1 MTIAQRELEILR
13 VKTASGYSKLNEEL
27 DHHIQTEVVAT
38 VQAILE
44 ESLKEE
50 VVAHLAELS
59 IEKPRRSGYYIRSL
73 GTQYGHIPHLA
84 VPKLRRDNR
93 QREWQILNRYS
104 RCLTGLLDYAGYLY
118 VMGLSL
124 RDLQEA
130 LYLLMGMVLST
141 SAINQVTLRVEKR
154 MHTHRQSPIAQTPAV
169 LIVDGVWVTIQY
181 TLDEFKIDKAGHQ
194 RQCRQA
200 EDRVILVAMA
210 VWPDGSHELLHYK
223 VSEQEDTVAW
233 AAFFE
238 EMIARGLDPQVVK
251 LVASDGSKGLLEAM
265 THCLPQAVQ
274 QRCITHKVRGMDNK
288 LSFAQLPEKSE
299 NGDVLTQSE
308 AKDVRRFQ
316 IKQDAYAIYDAPS
329 HSEALLKLKDF
340 IEKWEPIEPEA
351 VHTFKWGIK
360 RTFEFYRLDPIL
372 HPLTR
377 TTNLLE
383 RFFRE
388 FRNKS
393 DEIGAFPNETSCLI
407 LFFLVMQREHA
418 KHDRLPVAN
427 NS

>member
-13 VKTASGYSKLNEEL
+13 VKTASGYSKLNEQL
-27 DHHIQTEVVAT
+27 DQHIQTEVVAT

-59 IEKPRRSGYYIRSL
+59 AEKPRRSGYYMRSL
-73 GTQYGHIPHLA
+73 STQYGHIPHLA

-154 MHTHRQSPIAQTPAV
+154 MHTHRQSLIAQTPAV
-169 LIVDGVWVTIQY
+169 IIVDGVWVTIQY

-210 VWPDGSHELLHYK
+210 VWPDGRHELLHYK
-223 VSEQEDTVAW
+223 ISEQEDTVAW
-233 AAFFE
+233 TSFFE

-251 LVASDGSKGLLEAM
+251 LVASDGTKGLLEAM
-265 THCLPQAVQ
+265 ARCLPQAVQ

-299 NGDVLTQSE
+299 NGDLV
-308 AKDVRRFQ
+308 
-316 IKQDAYAIYDAPS
+316 
-329 HSEALLKLKDF
+329 
-340 IEKWEPIEPEA
+340 
-351 VHTFKWGIK
+351 
-360 RTFEFYRLDPIL
+360 DPI
-372 HPLTR
+372 
-377 TTNLLE
+377 
-383 RFFRE
+383 
-388 FRNKS
+388 
-393 DEIGAFPNETSCLI
+393 
-407 LFFLVMQREHA
+407 
-418 KHDRLPVAN
+418 
-427 NS
+427 